1 MNRLRQK
8 FGRTAE
14 LLRRGWRSYTG
25 DWATFVEAPL
35 PTADLALLMQPASV
49 PSFGYFFMLG
59 LASAIATFGLLSDSA
74 PAIIGAMIIAP
85 LMGPIMSLTFGIVV
99 FDRQMIVL
107 SVLSVVSGV
116 VLVVALG
123 YAITLLFGLRIAGAE
138 ILSRTSPTLID
149 LGVAM
154 AAGAAAAFA
163 FTRRSIMTSIAG
175 VAIAVALVPPLAAT
189 GIGLAMGRDTGAEIG
204 LSFVEIGLASGPSSI
219 ARGAF
224 LLFLTNLI
232 GIVAVGIAVFAAH
245 RYGYWKAALVGLVMA
260 VLGTAFLIEPLGE
273 SFRRLY
279 VKSIALRLIATI
291 TTEHPEI
298 FSGEVKIESVLVTYR
313 GGQLYV
319 DIDSI
324 APRVTA
330 EEFQKRLDV
339 FQQYLS
345 AELKEPVHLQLHVT
359 PVELLHFKAGPSTAE
374 SDATET
380 RNKDAVGNPE
390 PTAIETPD

>member
-1 MNRLRQK
+1 MNRIRQNL
-8 FGRTAE
+8 GRTAE
-14 LLRRGWRSYTG
+14 LLRRRWRSDTG
-25 DWATFVEAPL
+25 DWSTFVEAPL
-35 PTADLALLMQPASV
+35 PTADLTLLMQPASV

-59 LASAIATFGLLSDSA
+59 LAAAIATFGLLSDSA

-99 FDRQMIVL
+99 FDRQMIL
-107 SVLSVVSGV
+107 RSVLGVVSGA

-154 AAGAAAAFA
+154 AAGAAAAFS

-175 VAIAVALVPPLAAT
+175 VAIAVALVPPLAAA
-189 GIGLAMGRDTGAEIG
+189 GIGLALGHDTSAEVG
-204 LSFVEIGLASGPSSI
+204 LSFAEIGLASGASSI

-232 GIVAVGIAVFAAH
+232 GIIAIGIAVFAAH
-245 RYGYWKAALVGLVMA
+245 RYGHWKAALGGLVIS

-279 VKSIALRLIATI
+279 VKSITLRLIATL

-298 FSGEVKIESVLVTYR
+298 FSSEAKIESVLVTYR

-319 DIDSI
+319 DVESV
-324 APRVTA
+324 APRFTT
-330 EEFQKRLDV
+330 EEFQKRMDV

-345 AELKEPVHLQLHVT
+345 AELKEPVHLRVQVI
-359 PVELLHFKAGPSTAE
+359 PVEMLRFKAGPSTAE
-374 SDATET
+374 SDPTET
-380 RNKDAVGNPE
+380 PNKDAEGDPE
-390 PTAIETPD
+390 PAAIETPD